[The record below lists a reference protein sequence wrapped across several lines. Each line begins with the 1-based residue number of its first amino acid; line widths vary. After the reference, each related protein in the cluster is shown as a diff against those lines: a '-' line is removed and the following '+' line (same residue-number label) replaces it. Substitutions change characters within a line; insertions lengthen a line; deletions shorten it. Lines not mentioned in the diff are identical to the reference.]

1 MLLEMNTD
9 AGDIYITSLYAVQ
22 VIPAYLRKARE
33 KAQKP
38 LKILPQKDEP
48 WSYSHFS
55 FQL

>member
-1 MLLEMNTD
+1 MLLEISTD
-9 AGDIYITSLYAVQ
+9 ARDIYITSLYAMQ

-38 LKILPQKDEP
+38 LIILPQKDEP